1 MKKTKKIKK
10 TTWENKIGLLKF
22 FIFTFFI
29 LIAFSGFVYYE
40 AKKGKKLKTEITA
53 IQKEK
58 MENSIRIFKALGGGN
73 PHLYGN
79 ENDLEQVKTS
89 SGVSFAKIYG
99 AKELFMVP
107 GNIKKNVEETNK
119 IVLSKDGKGGWYYN
133 QENGVIEPNLP

>member
-58 MENSIRIFKALGGGN
+58 IENSIRIFKALGGWN